1 MDPAA
6 PPPPPDIPPTAESDS
21 PPAAPE
27 AAAAAANAYSVQLT
41 YSDGIWGWLEA
52 KRKQLP
58 VYGSSGS
65 LLVTSE
71 GVVLQGWGRNWLG
84 IPQRA
89 EVRIA
94 PSEIRHASA
103 DGPQVRFEFRRGRRQ
118 PRTARFRAES
128 SAQAEALVA
137 QLRAMRSDAVDPVW
151 AEWHEFNQRLD
162 AASPRVV
169 VTYTL
174 VALNVAAYVVTA
186 VSGRNAMFIPIET
199 LTSWGS
205 NLGLLTLHGEWWRL
219 LTALFLHGNL
229 LHLLINM
236 WVLWG
241 AGRLVERLYG
251 SLSFLVLYLL
261 SGVLGVGASLAWNPA
276 INAVG
281 ASGAIFGI
289 LGGYLAFLRRRHT
302 RVPRSVAKSLAWGI
316 IPFILYTIVTGIAQ
330 SGIDNAAHIGGLLSG
345 FALGWLLAR
354 PLDAATRSSLPLIRV
369 GTAVG
374 LSAVAVLAAF
384 IALGAF
390 KPANSAPE
398 RYWLQHKQY
407 VAEETEAFRVLQDMS
422 ARWGAGQVSRAD
434 AAKAI
439 RSQVLPFWKR
449 WDERLAKEPRSSEAA
464 YRDFAAA
471 VAEFVHIRSE
481 WCAAFLESLERGDY
495 SEAKTVAALLKN
507 AELARARIGRLEMR
521 GQAANRPPSLS
532 RSQPVIRL
540 RRLLQ
545 RNPECVGKDA
555 YLAAKEAHPPDPAD
569 GPTLRA
575 QIGCE
580 VQRAFAQG
588 DVTSLERLFRGYTAH
603 LGDLPDGESS
613 LRGFNQGLDSYFDG
627 TASIEE
633 AMATLADWRRQFP
646 ESVAP
651 SLFEAALFRNW
662 AWSARGEGYANSVTN
677 EGWAAYAFRTEMA
690 AASLREIE
698 PRAAQS
704 PIWYSLSIVVA
715 LDRSIPAEQIRA
727 IFDRGVARYPDYLP
741 LYTAM
746 LRTLTPRWGGSIEGI
761 DRFINDVHGRTQER
775 LGFEMYARLY
785 WMLAAM
791 EGDDTDLFTDTLAE
805 WSIMKRGFHDMLKN
819 HPHSTLLQNAFA
831 RFACQAHDWEEYR
844 PVRTQFGT
852 HLWKDAWS
860 TEFFVESC
868 DKREK
873 AAAEAAARHAAENV
887 TAN

>member
-6 PPPPPDIPPTAESDS
+6 PPP
-21 PPAAPE
+21 AATP
-27 AAAAAANAYSVQLT
+27 ANAYSVQFT
-41 YSDGIWGWLEA
+41 YGDGIWGWLES
-52 KRKQLP
+52 KRKHLP

-65 LLVTSE
+65 LLFTAE
-71 GVVLQGWGRNWLG
+71 GVVLQGWERNWTG
-84 IPQRA
+84 IAQRA

-94 PSEIRHASA
+94 PSDIRHASA
-103 DGPQVRFEFRRGRRQ
+103 DGHHVRFEFRRGRGQ
-118 PRTARFRAES
+118 PRIARFRAES

-137 QLRAMRSDAVDPVW
+137 QLHALRSDVVDSAW

-174 VALNVAAYVVTA
+174 IALNVLAYAFIA
-186 VSGRNAMFIPIET
+186 VWGRNAASISVET

-219 LTALFLHGNL
+219 LTAVFLHGSL

-251 SLSFLVLYLL
+251 SFPFLVLYLL
-261 SGVLGVGASLAWNPA
+261 SGVLGAGASLAWNPA
-276 INAVG
+276 TNGVG

-289 LGGYLAFLRRRHT
+289 LGGYLAFLRRRNA

-316 IPFILYTIVTGIAQ
+316 APFIIYTIVTGILQ

-354 PLDAATRSSLPLIRV
+354 PLDAAARSSFPLIRV
-369 GTAVG
+369 TTAVG
-374 LSAVAVLAAF
+374 LSGVALLATF

-398 RYWLQHKQY
+398 RYWLQHKRY
-407 VAEETEAFRVLQDMS
+407 VTEETEAFRVLQDMS
-422 ARWGAGQVSRAD
+422 ARWAAGQVSRSD
-434 AAKAI
+434 AASAI
-439 RSQVLPFWKR
+439 RTQVLPFWKR
-449 WDERLAKEPRSSEAA
+449 WEERLAKEPRSSEAA

-471 VAEFVHIRSE
+471 VAEFVHIRAQ
-481 WCAAFLESLERGDY
+481 WCEAFLESLERGDY
-495 SEAKTVAALLKN
+495 SEAKTVATLLKD
-507 AELARARIGRLEMR
+507 AELARARIARLEMR
-521 GQAANRPPSLS
+521 GRAGNRPPSLS
-532 RSQPVIRL
+532 RSQPVIRI

-545 RNPECVGKDA
+545 RNPPCVGKDA
-555 YLAAKEAHPPDPAD
+555 WLAAKEAYPPDPAD

-575 QIGCE
+575 RIGCE
-580 VQRAFAQG
+580 AQRAFAQR
-588 DVTSLERLFRGYTAH
+588 DITSLETLFRRYSAQ

-613 LRGFNQGLDSYFDG
+613 LRGFAQGLDGYLDG
-627 TASIEE
+627 TATIED
-633 AMATLADWRRQFP
+633 ALGTLADWRREFP
-646 ESVAP
+646 ESLAP
-651 SLFEAALFRNW
+651 NLFEATLFRNW

-677 EGWAAYAFRTEMA
+677 QSWAAYAFRTEMA
-690 AASLREIE
+690 AAALREIE
-698 PRAAQS
+698 SRATQS
-704 PIWYSLSIVVA
+704 PIWYSLSITVA
-715 LDRSIPAEQIRA
+715 LDRSTPKEDIRA
-727 IFDRGVARYPDYLP
+727 IFDRGVTKYPDYLP
-741 LYTAM
+741 LYSVM
-746 LRTLTPRWGGSIEGI
+746 LRTLTPRWGGSIEEI

-785 WMLAAM
+785 WMLATM

-805 WSIMKRGFHDMLKN
+805 WSIMKHGFHDMLKN
-819 HPHSTLLQNAFA
+819 HPQSTLLQNAFA

-844 PVRTQFGT
+844 PVRARFGT

-873 AAAEAAARHAAENV
+873 AAAEAAVRHAAENPA
-887 TAN
+887 AN